1 MSWHERAAY
10 MFGFAVGLTV
20 CTIRPWWLTG
30 IVLLILSALGAA
42 VSTYLDKK
50 EPFADK
56 LEAMR

>member
-30 IVLLILSALGAA
+30 IELVILSALGAA
-42 VSTYLDKK
+42 VSLYLDKK
-50 EPFADK
+50 EPFAVTS
-56 LEAMR
+56 